1 MGFFSK
7 LWRGV
12 KKVVKKVGKGIK
24 KVVGTV
30 GKFVGKLG
38 IVGQIGM
45 FFLMPHVAGFLMKGL
60 SAASSGLIG
69 FANAASGTLGGT
81 IAQGL
86 GTVLKTAH
94 SFAGT
99 VGNVFGTITEGIGN
113 FAKTALN
120 KIPGVTID
128 GAATSFFGNDS
139 AWSRT
144 LDTGSKILDP
154 FKGQTNFG
162 KETTFADASKKVG
175 IKEST
180 LRELN
185 PQLTGDMIPSGSNIS
200 TDFSSQGFKMAE
212 AYKSGLKVA
221 QPFQPLDY
229 NYRQAISDQVGG
241 DAFTGS
247 IEGEVPSALKTYTK
261 APDVDFSYRQAIP
274 DQVGEDAF
282 TGSIK
287 GEVPSALKTYTKAPD
302 VDFSYRQAIPDQVG
316 EDAFTGSIK
325 GEVPSALKTY
335 TKAPDVD
342 YSYKEAVSEYVAS
355 EKEATSMLSRVS
367 STVGERFSSDPLGT
381 ISKGLDIA
389 QQGKNLVADDT
400 DYPEQRG
407 LIQDLGNAAYI
418 QNRQVA
424 GVDTSWMQFGN
435 PAYQSGY
442 SNYNPFSYLQFMQTR
457 TA

>member
-144 LDTGSKILDP
+144 MDTGSKILDP

-229 NYRQAISDQVGG
+229 NYRQAISDQVGE

-261 APDVDFSYRQAIP
+261 APDI
-274 DQVGEDAF
+274 
-282 TGSIK
+282 
-287 GEVPSALKTYTKAPD
+287 
-302 VDFSYRQAIPDQVG
+302 
-316 EDAFTGSIK
+316 
-325 GEVPSALKTY
+325 
-335 TKAPDVD
+335 D
-342 YSYKEAVSEYVAS
+342 YNYKEAVSEYVAS

>member
-144 LDTGSKILDP
+144 LDKGSKILDP

-261 APDVDFSYRQAIP
+261 APDVDY
-274 DQVGEDAF
+274 
-282 TGSIK
+282 
-287 GEVPSALKTYTKAPD
+287 
-302 VDFSYRQAIPDQVG
+302 SYRQAIPDQVG

>member
-144 LDTGSKILDP
+144 LDKGSKILDP

-261 APDVDFSYRQAIP
+261 APDVD
-274 DQVGEDAF
+274 
-282 TGSIK
+282 
-287 GEVPSALKTYTKAPD
+287 
-302 VDFSYRQAIPDQVG
+302 
-316 EDAFTGSIK
+316 
-325 GEVPSALKTY
+325 
-335 TKAPDVD
+335 

-389 QQGKNLVADDT
+389 QQGKNLVTDDT

>member
-60 SAASSGLIG
+60 SAASTGLLG
-69 FANAASGTLGGT
+69 FANAASGTLGGAL
-81 IAQGL
+81 AQGL

-144 LDTGSKILDP
+144 LDKGSKILDP

-212 AYKSGLKVA
+212 AYKSGLEVA
-221 QPFQPLDY
+221 QPFQPMDFS
-229 NYRQAISDQVGG
+229 YRQAISDQVGG
-241 DAFTGS
+241 DAFNKS
-247 IEGEVPSALKTYTK
+247 IEGMTPAELKTYF
-261 APDVDFSYRQAIP
+261 AEPPVDFSYRKAIP
-274 DQVGEDAF
+274 DQVGGDAF
-282 TGSIK
+282 TGSI
-287 GEVPSALKTYTKAPD
+287 E
-302 VDFSYRQAIPDQVG
+302 
-316 EDAFTGSIK
+316 

-400 DYPEQRG
+400 DYPEQSG

>member
-144 LDTGSKILDP
+144 LDKGSKILDP

-247 IEGEVPSALKTYTK
+247 IE
-261 APDVDFSYRQAIP
+261 
-274 DQVGEDAF
+274 
-282 TGSIK
+282 

>member
-144 LDTGSKILDP
+144 LDKGSKILDP

-200 TDFSSQGFKMAE
+200 TDFSSQGFNMAE

-247 IEGEVPSALKTYTK
+247 IE
-261 APDVDFSYRQAIP
+261 
-274 DQVGEDAF
+274 
-282 TGSIK
+282 

>member
-144 LDTGSKILDP
+144 LDKGSKILDP

-302 VDFSYRQAIPDQVG
+302 I
-316 EDAFTGSIK
+316 
-325 GEVPSALKTY
+325 
-335 TKAPDVD
+335 D
-342 YSYKEAVSEYVAS
+342 YNYKEAVSEYVAS